1 MTAMESR
8 NTLNLIYTALLT
20 VSLVLEM
27 IARVVFLGTSL
38 LIATLSLVLVA
49 GTAVVCLWYAS
60 QPRTV
65 PLTGMALLCRVVVTT
80 QVVLSAKD
88 LLSGEALPLA
98 FRWGYA
104 LICLTLSVVTAFT
117 LERDIRTLLAGSGA
131 RASKNDDTN

>member
-1 MTAMESR
+1 MGDMESR
-8 NTLNLIYTALLT
+8 NTLNVIYTCLLT

-38 LIATLSLVLVA
+38 LMATLSLLLVA
-49 GTAVVCLWYAS
+49 GTTVACLWYAS
-60 QPRTV
+60 LPRTT

-88 LLSGEALPLA
+88 MLSTDALPLL

-104 LICLTLSVVTAFT
+104 IVCLGLSVVTAFT
-117 LERDIRTLLAGSGA
+117 LERDLRVILAQH
-131 RASKNDDTN
+131 RER